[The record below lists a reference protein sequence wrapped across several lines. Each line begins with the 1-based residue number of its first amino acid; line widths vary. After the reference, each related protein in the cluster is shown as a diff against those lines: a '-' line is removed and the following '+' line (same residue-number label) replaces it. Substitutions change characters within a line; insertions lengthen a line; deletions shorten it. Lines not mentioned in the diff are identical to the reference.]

1 MSTSLGTSAS
11 RFSPGTQN
19 MVVSGKQK
27 EIQVMHTAEVLYF
40 NVIHTDQVPQSHT
53 RTDNFLPFLD
63 LARGLWTRCC
73 VDGGVEG

>member
-40 NVIHTDQVPQSHT
+40 NVIHTDHLPQSHT
-53 RTDNFLPFLD
+53 RMDNFLPFLD
-63 LARGLWTRCC
+63 LARGLWTIGW